1 MTLES
6 NPLPSKKLDYRYR
19 KLMSNTYYRLA
30 ASCAIGMEGLVAGEI
45 GSFDGRN
52 ISRSTGLVS
61 WEGALASG
69 YSACL
74 WSRYASRVFLELE
87 SFVIANESA
96 LYGRSREICWQ
107 DHLELDTTFAIDCTL
122 SGEPLLTHSQFAA
135 LRLKDAI
142 ADNFRDRLG
151 RRPSVDTNAPGVR
164 FHLHI
169 HDSLATI
176 SLDLS
181 GDSLHRR
188 GYRVGRGPAPLK
200 ETLAAALV
208 ALSGWT
214 DQPGEVL
221 LDPMCGT
228 GTLLIEAALMFG
240 DSAPGLSRKR
250 FGFMGWKQHDAFLW
264 QRLVEEAIAREEA
277 AESRPWPRFLGFD
290 ADPAMV
296 SAATKNIERAGLAD
310 RIKIRQGEVARL
322 ESPGGSGTLL
332 TNLPFGER
340 LLEQEEVA
348 FLYRAYGRIVRQ
360 RFPGW
365 KLAVFLSNPELTDSF
380 GLSWD
385 NRLKL
390 YNGDLACRLLVG
402 IVPEIDDQAFTWN
415 LAEVGRD
422 DEFVNRLRKNM
433 KKLQK
438 WAEKEGVHC
447 YRIYDRDLPDYNF
460 SIDLYE
466 KWVHL
471 QEYAPP
477 SSVDPALAT
486 ARLNHAL
493 QGIKDLFGMRRDRIF
508 VKTRRRQK
516 GSEQYQQ
523 RESRKKLYE
532 VREGGCRF
540 LVNFTDYLDTG
551 LFLDHRPVRTRLAG
565 MVDGKKFLNLFGYSG
580 TATVHAA
587 MGGAR
592 STTTVDLSATY
603 LHWTRMNLALNG
615 FSSFVHTTIKADCLQ
630 WLEEHCG
637 QYDVIFID
645 PPTFSNTKKEQRVFD
660 IQRDHVRLLTLAM
673 ARLANDGSLVFS
685 TNFRRFS
692 LDPSLERIFAM
703 REISKETIPIDFQRN
718 QKIHKCWEI
727 RNKKLSIE

>member
-1 MTLES
+1 MDS
-6 NPLPSKKLDYRYR
+6 A
-19 KLMSNTYYRLA
+19 YYRLA
-30 ASCAIGMEGLVAGEI
+30 ASCAIGMEGLVTGEVE
-45 GSFDGRN
+45 SFEGRN
-52 ISRSTGLVS
+52 IRQSPGLVS

-69 YSACL
+69 YRACL
-74 WSRYASRVFLELE
+74 WSRFASRVFLELE
-87 SFVIANESA
+87 SFDMADESV
-96 LYGRSREICWQ
+96 LYGRSRDVAWQ
-107 DHLELDTTFAIDCTL
+107 DHLELETTFAIDCTL
-122 SGEPLLTHSQFAA
+122 SGEPLLKHSQFAA

-142 ADNFRDRLG
+142 ADSFRDRLG

-169 HDSLATI
+169 QDSIAQI

-188 GYRVGRGPAPLK
+188 GYRVSGGPAPLK

-214 DQPGEVL
+214 DHPGEAL

-228 GTLLIEAALMFG
+228 GSLLIEAALMFG
-240 DSAPGLSRKR
+240 DSAPGLSRNR
-250 FGFMGWKQHDAFLW
+250 FGFMGWRQHDASLW
-264 QRLVEEAIAREEA
+264 ETLVDEAIAREEA
-277 AESRPWPRFLGFD
+277 GLSQHWPRFLGYD

-296 SAATKNIERAGLAD
+296 TAAKMNIARAGLAD
-310 RIKIRQGEVARL
+310 HIEIRQGEIARL
-322 ESPGGSGTLL
+322 ESPGGSGMLL

-340 LLEQEEVA
+340 LLEKEEVA
-348 FLYRAYGRIVRQ
+348 LLYRAYGRIARQ

-365 KLAVFLSNPELTDSF
+365 RLAVFLSSPELTDSF
-380 GLSWD
+380 GLAWEK
-385 NRLKL
+385 RYKL

-402 IVPEIDDQAFTWN
+402 TVPERHDQPFIWN
-415 LAEVGRD
+415 LAEVGNN

-433 KKLQK
+433 KKMQK
-438 WAEKEGVHC
+438 WADKEGVHC
-447 YRIYDRDLPDYNF
+447 YRIYDRDLPEYNF

-477 SSVDPALAT
+477 GSVDPDLAS

-493 QGIKDLFGMRRDRIF
+493 QGIKELFGIRRDRIF

-532 VREGGCRF
+532 VLEHGCQF

-551 LFLDHRPVRTRLAG
+551 LFLDHRLVRISLAG
-565 MVDGKKFLNLFGYSG
+565 KVNGKKFLNLFGYSG
-580 TATVHAA
+580 TATVHAG
-587 MGGAR
+587 MGGAL
-592 STTTVDLSATY
+592 STTTVDLSANY
-603 LHWTRMNLALNG
+603 LQWTRMNLALNG
-615 FSSFVHTTIKADCLQ
+615 FSRFAHTTIKADCLQ
-630 WLEEHCG
+630 WLEENRE
-637 QYDVIFID
+637 QYDVIFVD
-645 PPTFSNTKKEQRVFD
+645 PPTFSNTKKEKRVFD

-673 ARLANDGSLVFS
+673 ARLVDDGFLVFS

-692 LDPSLERIFAM
+692 LDPAIGQMFAL
-703 REISKETIPIDFQRN
+703 REISKETIPFDFQRN
-718 QKIHKCWEI
+718 PKIHRCWEV
-727 RNKKLSIE
+727 KKKNL

>member
-1 MTLES
+1 
-6 NPLPSKKLDYRYR
+6 
-19 KLMSNTYYRLA
+19 
-30 ASCAIGMEGLVAGEI
+30 
-45 GSFDGRN
+45 
-52 ISRSTGLVS
+52 
-61 WEGALASG
+61 
-69 YSACL
+69 
-74 WSRYASRVFLELE
+74 
-87 SFVIANESA
+87 
-96 LYGRSREICWQ
+96 
-107 DHLELDTTFAIDCTL
+107 
-122 SGEPLLTHSQFAA
+122 
-135 LRLKDAI
+135 
-142 ADNFRDRLG
+142 
-151 RRPSVDTNAPGVR
+151 VR

-169 HDSLATI
+169 HDSLANI

-188 GYRVGRGPAPLK
+188 GYRVGGGPAPLK

-296 SAATKNIERAGLAD
+296 TAATRNIERAGLAD
-310 RIKIRQGEVARL
+310 HIKIRQGELARL
-322 ESPGGSGTLL
+322 KSPGGSGMLL

-348 FLYRAYGRIVRQ
+348 LLYRATGRIVRQ

-365 KLAVFLSNPELTDSF
+365 RLAVFLSNSELTDSF

-385 NRLKL
+385 KRLKL
-390 YNGDLACRLLVG
+390 YNGDLTCRLLVG
-402 IVPEIDDQAFTWN
+402 TVPEIDDQVFTWN

-433 KKLQK
+433 KKMQK
-438 WAEKEGVHC
+438 WADNEGVYC
-447 YRIYDRDLPDYNF
+447 YRIYDRDLPEYNF

-477 SSVDPALAT
+477 SSVDPELAT

-523 RESRKKLYE
+523 RESRKKLHE

-615 FSSFVHTTIKADCLQ
+615 FSSFAHTTIKADCLQ
-630 WLEEHCG
+630 WLEEDCE

-673 ARLANDGSLVFS
+673 ARLANNGFLVFS

-692 LDPSLERIFAM
+692 LDPALERIFAM
-703 REISKETIPIDFQRN
+703 REISKETIPFDFQRN
-718 QKIHKCWEI
+718 QKIHRCWEM
-727 RNKKLSIE
+727 RNKKN

>member
-1 MTLES
+1 
-6 NPLPSKKLDYRYR
+6 
-19 KLMSNTYYRLA
+19 
-30 ASCAIGMEGLVAGEI
+30 MEGLVAGEVET
-45 GSFDGRN
+45 FAGRN
-52 ISRSTGLVS
+52 ISRSPGLVS

-169 HDSLATI
+169 HDSLANI

-188 GYRVGRGPAPLK
+188 GYRVGGGPAPLK

-296 SAATKNIERAGLAD
+296 TAATRNIERAGLAD
-310 RIKIRQGEVARL
+310 HIKIRQGELARL
-322 ESPGGSGTLL
+322 KSPGGSGMLL

-348 FLYRAYGRIVRQ
+348 LLYRATGRIVRQ

-365 KLAVFLSNPELTDSF
+365 RLAVFLSNSELTDSF

-385 NRLKL
+385 KRLKL
-390 YNGDLACRLLVG
+390 YNGDLTCRLLVG
-402 IVPEIDDQAFTWN
+402 TVPEIDDQVFTWN

-433 KKLQK
+433 KKMQK
-438 WAEKEGVHC
+438 WADNEGVYC
-447 YRIYDRDLPDYNF
+447 YRIYDRDLPEYNF

-477 SSVDPALAT
+477 SSVDPELAT

-523 RESRKKLYE
+523 RESRKKLHE

-615 FSSFVHTTIKADCLQ
+615 FSSFAHTTTKADCLQ
-630 WLEEHCG
+630 WLEQDRG
-637 QYDVIFID
+637 LYDVIFID

-673 ARLANDGSLVFS
+673 ARLANDGVLVFS
-685 TNFRRFS
+685 TNFRRFL
-692 LDPSLERIFAM
+692 LDPALERIFAM
-703 REISKETIPIDFQRN
+703 REISRETIPFDFQRN
-718 QKIHKCWEI
+718 QKVHKCWEI
-727 RNKKLSIE
+727 RNKEVNIE

>member
-290 ADPAMV
+290 ADSAMV

-380 GLSWD
+380 GLLWD

>member
-1 MTLES
+1 
-6 NPLPSKKLDYRYR
+6 
-19 KLMSNTYYRLA
+19 MSNTYYRLA
-30 ASCAIGMEGLVAGEI
+30 GSCAIGMEGLVAGEI
-45 GSFDGRN
+45 GSFDSRN
-52 ISRSTGLVS
+52 ISRSPGLVS

-188 GYRVGRGPAPLK
+188 GYRVGGGPAPLK

-296 SAATKNIERAGLAD
+296 TAATKNIDRAGLAD

-322 ESPGGSGTLL
+322 ELPGGSGTLL

-348 FLYRAYGRIVRQ
+348 FLYRGYGRIVRQ

-402 IVPEIDDQAFTWN
+402 IVPEIDDQVFTWN

-433 KKLQK
+433 KKMQK
-438 WAEKEGVHC
+438 WADKEGVHC
-447 YRIYDRDLPDYNF
+447 YRIYDRDLPEYNF

-466 KWVHL
+466 KWMHL

-615 FSSFVHTTIKADCLQ
+615 FSSFAHTTIKADCLQ
-630 WLEEHCG
+630 WLEEDCG

-673 ARLANDGSLVFS
+673 ARLANNGFLVFS

-692 LDPSLERIFAM
+692 LDPALERIFAM

-718 QKIHKCWEI
+718 KKIHRCWEI
-727 RNKKLSIE
+727 RNKKLSVE

>member
-1 MTLES
+1 M
-6 NPLPSKKLDYRYR
+6 D
-19 KLMSNTYYRLA
+19 NTYYRLA
-30 ASCAIGMEGLVAGEI
+30 ASCAIGMEVLVAGEVE
-45 GSFDGRN
+45 SFDGRN
-52 ISRSTGLVS
+52 VRQSPGLVS
-61 WEGALASG
+61 WEGDLASG
-69 YSACL
+69 YRACL

-87 SFVIANESA
+87 SFGMADESV
-96 LYGRSREICWQ
+96 LYDRSREISWQ

-122 SGEPLLTHSQFAA
+122 SGEPLLKHSQFAA

-142 ADNFRDRLG
+142 ADSFRDRLG

-169 HDSLATI
+169 HDTFAQI

-188 GYRVGRGPAPLK
+188 GYRVSGGPAPLK

-214 DQPGEVL
+214 EQPGEVL

-240 DSAPGLSRKR
+240 DSAPGLSRTR
-250 FGFMGWKQHDAFLW
+250 FGFLGWRQHDATLW
-264 QRLVEEAIAREEA
+264 NTLVDAAIAREEA
-277 AESRPWPRFLGFD
+277 GLSQQWPRFLGFD

-296 SAATKNIERAGLAD
+296 AAARKNVERAGLSEY
-310 RIKIRQGEVARL
+310 IGIGQGEIARL
-322 ESPGGSGTLL
+322 ESPGGGGMLL

-340 LLEQEEVA
+340 LLDKEEVA
-348 FLYRAYGRIVRQ
+348 LLYRAYGRIARQ

-365 KLAVFLSNPELTDSF
+365 RVAVFLSDPELTDSF

-385 NRLKL
+385 KRLRL

-402 IVPEIDDQAFTWN
+402 TVPEIHEKVFTWN
-415 LAEVGRD
+415 VTEVGD
-422 DEFVNRLRKNM
+422 SDEFVNRLRKNM
-433 KKLQK
+433 KKMQK
-438 WAEKEGVHC
+438 WAGKEGVHC
-447 YRIYDRDLPDYNF
+447 YRIYDRDLPEYNF

-471 QEYAPP
+471 QEYAAPA
-477 SSVDPALAT
+477 SVDPDLAT
-486 ARLNHAL
+486 ARLTHAL
-493 QGIKDLFGMRRDRIF
+493 QGIRDIFGIRRDRIF

-532 VREGGCRF
+532 VREHGCQF

-551 LFLDHRPVRTRLAG
+551 LFLDHRPVRVRLAG
-565 MVDGKKFLNLFGYSG
+565 KVNGKKFLNLFGYSG

-592 STTTVDLSATY
+592 STTTVDLSANY

-615 FSSFVHTTIKADCLQ
+615 FSSFSHTTIKADCLQ
-630 WLEEHCG
+630 WLEQDRG
-637 QYDVIFID
+637 LYDVIFVD
-645 PPTFSNTKKEQRVFD
+645 PPTFSNTKKENRVFD

-673 ARLANDGSLVFS
+673 ARLADDGVLVFS
-685 TNFRRFS
+685 TNFRRFF
-692 LDPSLERIFAM
+692 LDPGLERIFAV
-703 REISKETIPIDFQRN
+703 RDISKETIPFDFQRN
-718 QKIHKCWEI
+718 LKIHKCWEL
-727 RNKKLSIE
+727 RKKTSFPDDTP

>member
-1 MTLES
+1 MDE
-6 NPLPSKKLDYRYR
+6 
-19 KLMSNTYYRLA
+19 TYYSLA
-30 ASCAIGMEGLVAGEI
+30 ASCAIGMEELVAEEVA
-45 GSFDGRN
+45 SFDGRN
-52 ISRSTGLVS
+52 ISRSPGLVS

-87 SFVIANESA
+87 SFEMADESA

-107 DHLELDTTFAIDCTL
+107 DHLDLDTTFAIDCTL
-122 SGEPLLTHSQFAA
+122 SGKPLLTHSQFAA

-169 HDSLATI
+169 HDSLAHI

-188 GYRVGRGPAPLK
+188 GYRVSGGPAPLK

-250 FGFMGWKQHDAFLW
+250 FGFMGWRQHDASLW
-264 QRLVEEAIAREEA
+264 NTLVAEAIVREEA
-277 AESRPWPRFLGFD
+277 GMSQPWPQFLGFD

-296 SAATKNIERAGLAD
+296 TAAKKNLERAGIAD
-310 RIKIRQGEVARL
+310 HIKIRQGEVARL
-322 ESPGGSGTLL
+322 ESPGGRGMLL

-340 LLEQEEVA
+340 LLEKEEVA
-348 FLYRAYGRIVRQ
+348 LLYRAYGRIARQ

-365 KLAVFLSNPELTDSF
+365 RMAVFLSSPELTDSF

-385 NRLKL
+385 KRLKL

-402 IVPEIDDQAFTWN
+402 TVPEIDDQAFTWN
-415 LAEVGRD
+415 LADVGNS

-433 KKLQK
+433 KKMQK
-438 WAEKEGVHC
+438 WADKEGVHC
-447 YRIYDRDLPDYNF
+447 YRIYDRDLPEYNF

-477 SSVDPALAT
+477 GSVDPDLAT

-493 QGIKDLFGMRRDRIF
+493 QGIRDVFGMRRDRIF

-551 LFLDHRPVRTRLAG
+551 LFLDHRPVRIRLAG
-565 MVDGKKFLNLFGYSG
+565 KVKGKSFLNLFGYSG

-615 FSSFVHTTIKADCLQ
+615 FSSFAHTTIKADCLQ
-630 WLEEHCG
+630 WLEQNRG
-637 QYDVIFID
+637 QYDVIFVD
-645 PPTFSNTKKEQRVFD
+645 PPTFSNTKKEHRVFD

-673 ARLANDGSLVFS
+673 ARLADDGFLVFS

-692 LDPSLERIFAM
+692 LDPGLERSFAI
-703 REISKETIPIDFQRN
+703 REISKETIPFDFQRN
-718 QKIHKCWEI
+718 QKVHRCWEI
-727 RNKKLSIE
+727 RKKSLGTG

>member
-1 MTLES
+1 MSMTLES
-6 NPLPSKKLDYRYR
+6 NPLPSQKLDYRYR
-19 KLMSNTYYRLA
+19 KLMSTTYYRLA
-30 ASCAIGMEGLVAGEI
+30 ASCAIGMEGLVAGEV

-52 ISRSTGLVS
+52 ISQSPGLVS
-61 WEGALASG
+61 WEGTQASG

-96 LYGRSREICWQ
+96 LYDRSREIRWQ

-142 ADNFRDRLG
+142 ADNFRDRFG

-169 HDSLATI
+169 HDSSATI

-188 GYRVGRGPAPLK
+188 GYRVGGGPAPLK

-208 ALSGWT
+208 AFSGWT

-296 SAATKNIERAGLAD
+296 TAATKNIERAGLAD
-310 RIKIRQGEVARL
+310 RIQIRQGEVARL

-340 LLEQEEVA
+340 LLEQEEVT
-348 FLYRAYGRIVRQ
+348 FLYRGYGRIVRQ

-390 YNGDLACRLLVG
+390 HNGDLACRLLVG
-402 IVPEIDDQAFTWN
+402 IVPEIDDQVFTWN

-433 KKLQK
+433 KKMQK
-438 WAEKEGVHC
+438 WADKEGVHC
-447 YRIYDRDLPDYNF
+447 YRIYDRDLPEYNF

-477 SSVDPALAT
+477 SSIDPELAT

-615 FSSFVHTTIKADCLQ
+615 FSSFAHTTIKADCLQ
-630 WLEEHCG
+630 WLEEDCE

-673 ARLANDGSLVFS
+673 ARLANNGFLVFS

-692 LDPSLERIFAM
+692 LDPALERIFAM
-703 REISKETIPIDFQRN
+703 REISKETIPFDFQRN
-718 QKIHKCWEI
+718 QKIHRCWEM
-727 RNKKLSIE
+727 RNKKN